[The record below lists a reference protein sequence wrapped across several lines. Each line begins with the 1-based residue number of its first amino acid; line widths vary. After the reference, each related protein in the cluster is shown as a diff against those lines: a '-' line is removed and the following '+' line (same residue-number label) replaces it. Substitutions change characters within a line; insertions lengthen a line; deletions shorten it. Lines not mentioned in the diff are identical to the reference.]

1 MKCPQCDF
9 DNPSGTRF
17 CGHCGSPLY
26 PQEKISAAPD
36 ETLLMPLKE
45 LAPGTL
51 FARRYDVIE
60 ELGKGGMGRVYKVFD
75 KKIKEK
81 VALKLL
87 RPEISADEETV
98 ERFSNELKYA
108 RKIVHKNVCRMFDL
122 GEEEGTHYI
131 TMEYVSGEDLKSMI
145 RMMGRLSPGQA
156 VSIAKQVCEGLA
168 EAHKIGVIHRDL
180 KPQNIMI
187 DREGNARIMDFGIAR
202 SLKAKGI
209 TDGGIIIGTPE
220 YMSPEQ
226 VEGKE
231 IDQLADIYALGV
243 ILFEMLTG
251 KVPFEG
257 DTPLSIAVKHKTEV
271 PQDPRNLNA
280 QVPPDLSQLI
290 LKCLEKE
297 KRNRPQ
303 SAEEVS
309 SQLAGIEQEVPTAEK
324 VLPQRKPFTSR
335 EIKGGFSTR
344 WRWIAAVIVVAMAVV
359 LAFLFLRK
367 EKPTSAPQQANKR
380 LVVVPF
386 ENQGAPEDEYFA
398 DGMTDEITARL
409 SSISHL
415 EVIARASAIQYK
427 KTDKTPQKIGE
438 ELGVGYILYGTVR
451 WQKQTGG
458 TSQVRVTPS
467 LVRVSD
473 ATQIW
478 ANPYDESIAQVFQ
491 VQSEIAKRVAEALNI
506 ALLGPERQ
514 ALETK
519 LTNSPEAYDYYLRGR
534 EYINQGSANRINI
547 MLSIE
552 MLEKAV
558 QLDPR
563 FIHAFASLAR
573 DHSLM
578 YWYYY
583 DHTQERASKSKAAV
597 DQALFLGPNL
607 PETHFALGIYYYSC
621 QLDFEHA
628 LEQLLLALEKQP
640 RNSEILEYIAY
651 VKRRQGKLDEN
662 IANLKKALEI
672 DPRSVNITRNLGH
685 TYFLMRN
692 YIEGERY
699 YQDAISLSP
708 DYLASY
714 IDPSASISFLYLSWQ
729 GNTAK
734 ARKVLEEAL
743 KKTVSLDDENHAYF
757 LWATMDIYDRDFQG
771 ALKRL
776 SLMPGE
782 TLDSQFY
789 FVPKNQLNAQIYGLM
804 NNREKE
810 RDYYNADK
818 LDLENKIKAEP
829 EDSRFHSALG
839 IAYAGLGL
847 KDKAVQEAVKA
858 TELLPVAKEFW
869 RGACRVKNLAQVY
882 VMVGEYDK
890 ALDKIEYLL
899 SIPGELSVPLL
910 KIDPV
915 WAPLRT
921 HPRFQKLINE

>member
-17 CGHCGSPLY
+17 CGNCGSPLY

-36 ETLLMPLKE
+36 ETLRMPLKE

-51 FARRYDVIE
+51 FARRYEVIE

-231 IDQLADIYALGV
+231 IDQLADVYALGV

-335 EIKGGFSTR
+335 EIKGGFSKR
-344 WRWIAAVIVVAMAVV
+344 WQLLIAALLFVVIAAGVA
-359 LAFLFLRK
+359 FIFLRK
-367 EKPTSAPQQANKR
+367 DKPAPLSASKR
-380 LVVVPF
+380 IVVLPF

-398 DGMTDEITARL
+398 DGMTDEVMARL
-409 SSISHL
+409 NSINQL

-467 LVRVSD
+467 LVRASD

-478 ANPYDESIAQVFQ
+478 ANPYEETIAQVFQ
-491 VQSEIAKRVAEALNI
+491 VQSDIAKRVAEALNI
-506 ALLGPERQ
+506 VLLEPERK

-519 LTNSPEAYDYYLRGR
+519 LTDNSEAYDYYLRGQ
-534 EYINQGSANRINI
+534 ESINQGPENRKN
-547 MLSIE
+547 LLTSVE
-552 MLEKAV
+552 MFENAVKLDPGFSQAYEGLAKSHARIYWWRYDHTEERATKSKEAADKAI
-558 QLDPR
+558 QLDPDALEA
-563 FIHAFASLAR
+563 HLA
-573 DHSLM
+573 LGV
-578 YWYYY
+578 YYY
-583 DHTQERASKSKAAV
+583 YC
-597 DQALFLGPNL
+597 NL
-607 PETHFALGIYYYSC
+607 DY
-621 QLDFEHA
+621 QHA
-628 LEQLLLALEKQP
+628 LEHLYLALEKQP
-640 RNSEILEYIAY
+640 KNSEILSYIAY
-651 VKRRQGKLDEN
+651 IKRRQGKFDET
-662 IANLKKALEI
+662 IVNLKKAIEI
-672 DPRSVNITRNLGH
+672 NPRSVDIAYGLAD
-685 TYFLMRN
+685 TYFLMRD
-692 YIEGERY
+692 YVEGERY
-699 YQDAISLSP
+699 YQQVLSLSP
-708 DYLASY
+708 NY
-714 IDPSASISFLYLSWQ
+714 ITTYIVPDGSLICLYLSS
-729 GNTAK
+729 GNEIK
-734 ARKVLEEAL
+734 ARETLEEVSKKIISPDEKIWLNFYRAMVDTFGKQYEQAL
-743 KKTVSLDDENHAYF
+743 KYLA
-757 LWATMDIYDRDFQG
+757 
-771 ALKRL
+771 
-776 SLMPGE
+776 LMPSE
-782 TLDSQFY
+782 VLDEQFH
-789 FVPKNQLNAQIYGLM
+789 FVPKTTIFAQIHGLM
-804 NNREKE
+804 GEKE
-810 RDYYNADK
+810 KEQEYYQSSR
-818 LDLENKIKAEP
+818 LFLENKVKQQLD
-829 EDSRFHSALG
+829 DSRLHSSLG

-847 KDKAVQEAVKA
+847 KEKAVQEAIKA
-858 TELLPVAKEFW
+858 TELLPITKESW
-869 RGACRVKNLAQVY
+869 GGTYRIKDLAQVY

-899 SIPGELSVPLL
+899 SIPGELSIPLL